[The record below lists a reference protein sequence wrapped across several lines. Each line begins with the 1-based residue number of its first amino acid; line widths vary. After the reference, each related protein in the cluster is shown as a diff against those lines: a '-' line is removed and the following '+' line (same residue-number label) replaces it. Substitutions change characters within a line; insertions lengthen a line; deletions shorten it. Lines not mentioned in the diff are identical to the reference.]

1 MIQHDQGKIV
11 EAIPID
17 LITVIN
23 PRVRNRKSFRDIVDN
38 ISELGLKKPITVSRR
53 DGPDGLCYDLICWQ
67 GRLEAYRSLGQTT
80 IPAIVRVAETEDC
93 LIQSLVENCAR
104 RKHDPVSLLHDIG
117 SLKHRGYADAQIAKK
132 TGLTVA
138 YVKCVIH
145 LLEKGEQR
153 LLSAVE
159 TGKIPITVAM
169 DIADSEDLDVQ
180 TALRTAYE
188 KNLLRGRKLMN
199 AKHLIEQR
207 LRSGKGS
214 FAKRKSDTTTTP
226 DAVYRAYRDDA
237 YRKQILIQKADA
249 TNGNLMFAT
258 EALRSLL
265 ANENF
270 VTLLR
275 AEKLDNLPR
284 NLANRIRNPETTS
297 S

>member
-1 MIQHDQGKIV
+1 MIQHDQGKSIEV
-11 EAIPID
+11 IPIE
-17 LITVIN
+17 LISVIN

-53 DGPDGLCYDLICWQ
+53 DGPDGLRYDLVCGQ
-67 GRLEAYRSLGQTT
+67 GRLEAYRSLGQTS

-117 SLKHRGYADAQIAKK
+117 SLRQRGYTDAQIGKK
-132 TGLTVA
+132 TGLSVA

-159 TGKIPITVAM
+159 TGKIPITVAI

-180 TALRTAYE
+180 TALRTVYE

-207 LRSGKGS
+207 LKSGKGS
-214 FAKRKSDTTTTP
+214 FAKRRRDTTTTP

-237 YRKQILIQKADA
+237 DRKQILIQKADA
-249 TNGNLMFAT
+249 TNANLMFAT

-284 NLANRIRNPETTS
+284 NLANRIRNPETTAS
-297 S
+297 

>member
-1 MIQHDQGKIV
+1 
-11 EAIPID
+11 
-17 LITVIN
+17 
-23 PRVRNRKSFRDIVDN
+23 
-38 ISELGLKKPITVSRR
+38 
-53 DGPDGLCYDLICWQ
+53 
-67 GRLEAYRSLGQTT
+67 
-80 IPAIVRVAETEDC
+80 
-93 LIQSLVENCAR
+93 
-104 RKHDPVSLLHDIG
+104 
-117 SLKHRGYADAQIAKK
+117 
-132 TGLTVA
+132 
-138 YVKCVIH
+138 
-145 LLEKGEQR
+145 
-153 LLSAVE
+153 
-159 TGKIPITVAM
+159 
-169 DIADSEDLDVQ
+169 
-180 TALRTAYE
+180 
-188 KNLLRGRKLMN
+188 MN

>member
-1 MIQHDQGKIV
+1 MIQHDQGKSIEV
-11 EAIPID
+11 IPIE
-17 LITVIN
+17 LISVIN

-53 DGPDGLCYDLICWQ
+53 DGPDGLRYDLVCGQ
-67 GRLEAYRSLGQTT
+67 GRLEAYRSLGQTS

-117 SLKHRGYADAQIAKK
+117 SLRQRGYTDAQIGKK
-132 TGLTVA
+132 TGLSVA

-159 TGKIPITVAM
+159 TGKIPITVAI

-180 TALRTAYE
+180 TALRTVYE

-207 LRSGKGS
+207 LKSGKGS
-214 FAKRKSDTTTTP
+214 FAKRRRDTTTTP

-237 YRKQILIQKADA
+237 DRKQILIQKADA
-249 TNGNLMFAT
+249 TNANLMFAT

-275 AEKLDNLPR
+275 A
-284 NLANRIRNPETTS
+284 
-297 S
+297 

>member
-1 MIQHDQGKIV
+1 MIQHDQGKII

-38 ISELGLKKPITVSRR
+38 IAELGLKKPITVSRR
-53 DGPDGLCYDLICWQ
+53 EGPDGLRYDLICGQ

-117 SLKHRGYADAQIAKK
+117 SLKQRGYSDDQIAKK
-132 TGLTVA
+132 AGLTVA

-153 LLSAVE
+153 LLRAVE
-159 TGKIPITVAM
+159 TGQIPVTVAM

-207 LRSGKGS
+207 LKSGKGS
-214 FAKRKSDTTTTP
+214 FAKRKRDTTTTP

-237 YRKQILIQKADA
+237 DRKQILIQKADA
-249 TNGNLMFAT
+249 TKGNLMFAT

-284 NLANRIRNPETTS
+284 NLANRIRNPESTAS
-297 S
+297 

>member
-1 MIQHDQGKIV
+1 MIQHDQGKSIEV
-11 EAIPID
+11 IPIE
-17 LITVIN
+17 LISVIN

-53 DGPDGLCYDLICWQ
+53 DGPDGLRYDLVCGQ
-67 GRLEAYRSLGQTT
+67 GRLEAYRSLGQTS

-117 SLKHRGYADAQIAKK
+117 SLRQRGYTDAQIGKK
-132 TGLTVA
+132 TGLSVA

-169 DIADSEDLDVQ
+169 DIADSENLDVQ

-207 LRSGKGS
+207 LKSGKGS
-214 FAKRKSDTTTTP
+214 FAKRKRDTTTTP

-237 YRKQILIQKADA
+237 DRKQILIQKADA
-249 TNGNLMFAT
+249 TKGNLMFAT

-284 NLANRIRNPETTS
+284 NLANRIRSPES
-297 S
+297 IAS

>member
-11 EAIPID
+11 EVIPID

-38 ISELGLKKPITVSRR
+38 IAELGLKKPITVSRR
-53 DGPDGLCYDLICWQ
+53 DGPEGPRYDLICGQ

-117 SLKHRGYADAQIAKK
+117 SLKQRGYTDAQIAKK

-153 LLSAVE
+153 LLRAVE
-159 TGKIPITVAM
+159 TGQIPVTVAM

-207 LRSGKGS
+207 LKSGKGS
-214 FAKRKSDTTTTP
+214 FAKRKRDTTTTP

-237 YRKQILIQKADA
+237 DRKQILIQKADA
-249 TNGNLMFAT
+249 TKGNLMSAT

-265 ANENF
+265 ANEKF

-275 AEKLDNLPR
+275 AEKLDNLPK
-284 NLANRIRNPETTS
+284 NLATRIRNPETTAS
-297 S
+297 

>member
-11 EAIPID
+11 EVIPID

-23 PRVRNRKSFRDIVDN
+23 PRVRNRRSFREIVDN
-38 ISELGLKKPITVSRR
+38 IAELGLKKPITVSRR
-53 DGPDGLCYDLICWQ
+53 DGPDGRRYDLICGQ

-104 RKHDPVSLLHDIG
+104 RKHDPVSLLQDIG
-117 SLKHRGYADAQIAKK
+117 SLKQRGYSDDQIAKK

-153 LLSAVE
+153 LVRAVE
-159 TGKIPITVAM
+159 KGQISVIVAM

-207 LRSGKGS
+207 LKNGKGS
-214 FAKRKSDTTTTP
+214 FAKRKRDTATTP

-237 YRKQILIQKADA
+237 DRKQILIQKADA

-258 EALRSLL
+258 EALRALL
-265 ANENF
+265 ANEHF

-275 AEKLDNLPR
+275 AENLDNLPR
-284 NLANRIRNPETTS
+284 NLANRIRNPETTAS
-297 S
+297 

>member
-53 DGPDGLCYDLICWQ
+53 DGPDGLCYDLICGQ
-67 GRLEAYRSLGQTT
+67 GRLEAYRSL
-80 IPAIVRVAETEDC
+80 
-93 LIQSLVENCAR
+93 AR

>member
-1 MIQHDQGKIV
+1 MIQHDQGKFV
-11 EAIPID
+11 EVIPIE
-17 LITVIN
+17 LINVIN
-23 PRVRNRKSFRDIVDN
+23 PRVRNRKSFREIADN
-38 ISELGLKKPITVSRR
+38 IAELGLKKPITVSRR
-53 DGPDGLCYDLICWQ
+53 DGPDGQRYDLICGQ

-104 RKHDPVSLLHDIG
+104 RKHDPVSLLHDIR
-117 SLKHRGYADAQIAKK
+117 SLKQRGYMDAQIAKK

-159 TGKIPITVAM
+159 TGQIPITVAM
-169 DIADSEDLDVQ
+169 DIADSEDFDVQ

-207 LRSGKGS
+207 LKRGKGS
-214 FAKRKSDTTTTP
+214 FAKRKREMGTTP

-237 YRKQILIQKADA
+237 DRKQILVQKADA
-249 TNGNLMFAT
+249 TKGNLMFVT

-284 NLANRIRNPETTS
+284 SLANRIRNPESTAS
-297 S
+297 